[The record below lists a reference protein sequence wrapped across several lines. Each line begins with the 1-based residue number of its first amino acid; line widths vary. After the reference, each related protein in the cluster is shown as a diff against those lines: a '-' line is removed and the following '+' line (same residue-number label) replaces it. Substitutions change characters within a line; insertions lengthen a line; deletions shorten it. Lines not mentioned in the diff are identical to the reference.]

1 MPERSL
7 PVVLIA
13 DDDPKLLVALS
24 ELVGESCP
32 CRVATAAD
40 GAHAVQL
47 ALQLRPAAAA
57 LDLQMPR
64 LDGAQA
70 ASAILGLLPSLPLA
84 LCSAD
89 AELLRERASQLAVPL
104 FGKHDL
110 GALVCW
116 LACKVASGPRSDF
129 TCARC
134 GYGIVA
140 RKPPAHCP
148 LCQTRAGWLPA
159 KPAPA
164 TECRAGEL
172 LTP

>member
-1 MPERSL
+1 
-7 PVVLIA
+7 
-13 DDDPKLLVALS
+13 
-24 ELVGESCP
+24 
-32 CRVATAAD
+32 
-40 GAHAVQL
+40 
-47 ALQLRPAAAA
+47 
-57 LDLQMPR
+57 MPR

-84 LCSAD
+84 LCSVD
-89 AELLRERASQLAVPL
+89 VELLRERASHLAVPL

-110 GALVCW
+110 DALVCW

-140 RKPPAHCP
+140 RRPPVHCP

-159 KPAPA
+159 KMG
-164 TECRAGEL
+164 TGNDGEDCRAGEL
-172 LTP
+172 LAP